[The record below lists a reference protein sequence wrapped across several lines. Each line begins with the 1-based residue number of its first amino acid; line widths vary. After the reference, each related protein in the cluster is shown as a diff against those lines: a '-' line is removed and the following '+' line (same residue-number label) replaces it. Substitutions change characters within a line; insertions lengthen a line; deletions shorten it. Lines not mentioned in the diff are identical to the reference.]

1 MPRKRILIIDD
12 ESDIREVVALT
23 LETAGDFD
31 VITANGG
38 RAGLT
43 AARDQRPD
51 LILLDVMMP
60 ELDGPSTFLEL
71 LQSDATRS
79 IPVVFLTAKVQT
91 ADLRRLSDLG
101 ALGILAKPFDPM
113 HLADDIAA
121 LAGWALRTTVHKAD
135 IWTASAIGI
144 KAN

>member
-31 VITANGG
+31 VIIANGG

-135 IWTASAIGI
+135 IWTALAIGI